1 MSFDIQR
8 FVEDVRALARRG
20 VLFRHQGSDP
30 ETGMD
35 CVNVPRWGYEQ
46 QGLRLP
52 EELEKEFE
60 AYHER
65 PDGDHLLQVMRRWFI
80 EIPFE
85 ETQPGDLLILYA
97 RRNPQHLAIK
107 ITNDQPP
114 MVVEAYRSE
123 DRKIGK
129 LLEQPLDFRRRIAA
143 CFRFPDF
150 DTQA

>member
-1 MSFDIQR
+1 MSFDIQT
-8 FVEDVRALARRG
+8 FVEDVRSWAALG
-20 VLFRHQGSDP
+20 VPFRHQGHSL
-30 ETGMD
+30 ETGID
-35 CVNVPRWGYEQ
+35 CVNLPRMGYEA

-52 EELEKEFE
+52 LELEKEFE

-65 PDGDHLLQVMRRWFI
+65 PDGDHLLEVMRRWFF
-80 EIPFE
+80 EVPFE
-85 ETQPGDLLILYA
+85 ETEPGDLLILYA

-107 ITNDQPP
+107 ITNGKPP

-150 DTQA
+150 ET